1 MENLDNSVNNENNS
15 KLNLIKTEITNKNY
29 ARRDF
34 MNFCLFKKNNGD
46 NIDNWTMDELSS
58 LVNEFQ
64 QNNNPQEEIDNDI
77 YDEENEIEDNYFENE
92 IENEDIKMTNLCI
105 EQEENNKINDR
116 ALDLSNSERHTIRCK
131 KGSAE
136 KIIKCQTLQKTVLND
151 KKIVINLKDPK
162 EINGG
167 LFSSNYI
174 LYSVETQPMG
184 WVVQRRDSDFDLLRK
199 LLLKYYPFHKIDP
212 LPNKKNSA
220 KRFKEDFIQKRI
232 KHLND
237 FINNIIKN
245 EVFKASDILV
255 SFLSL
260 EDKGQFVNKF
270 KELNN
275 QNYEID
281 IDQYKTFKGKLIILH
296 DEKNEKYFSN
306 IYTYL
311 NLQNEAFIKLNENL
325 KSFYKN
331 MNEATKNINEIINNF
346 DILYKINTNVSMKGQ
361 ISNSYKELKNIF
373 IGLKNIY
380 HSQNQIIK
388 TRIKDYFKYINL
400 SNNSFKEI
408 LEKRE
413 ELNTKFINE
422 NKKLRYKKEKLFIY
436 GDINKFEID
445 QNQHIDFERLIKDK
459 RYTISVICTNETKKI
474 LQMYKVLG
482 YANKMAKSEMRKMI
496 GENCKKY
503 NENLNLFREEFNS
516 SIKDFNQIWNNFE
529 LFLNNKIERKRKNN
543 ENKVNK
549 NDIESNSIN
558 RDILN
563 NFEENIN
570 FDVNNFPR
578 KLK

>member
-1 MENLDNSVNNENNS
+1 MEKFDNPVKIENNS
-15 KLNLIKTEITNKNY
+15 KLNLIKREIINKNY
-29 ARRDF
+29 AKRDF

-58 LVNEFQ
+58 VVHEFQ
-64 QNNNPQEEIDNDI
+64 QNNSPQEEIDNDI
-77 YDEENEIEDNYFENE
+77 YNEENEIEDNYFENE
-92 IENEDIKMTNLCI
+92 NEEIKMTNLCL
-105 EQEENNKINDR
+105 EEETNNKINNEVV
-116 ALDLSNSERHTIRCK
+116 DLPNLERHIIRYK
-131 KGSAE
+131 KGKAE
-136 KIIKCQTLQKTVLND
+136 KIIKCQTLEKSILND
-151 KKIVINLKDPK
+151 KKIEINIKDPK

-167 LFSSNYI
+167 IFSSNYI

-184 WVVQRRDSDFDLLRK
+184 WVVQRKDTDFDLLRK
-199 LLLKYYPFHKIDP
+199 LLQKYYPFHKIDP
-212 LPNKKNSA
+212 LPYKKNGS
-220 KRFKEDFIQKRI
+220 KRFNEDYIHKRI

-260 EDKGQFVNKF
+260 EDKDKFGNKF

-281 IDQYKTFKGKLIILH
+281 VDQFKTFNGKLIILH
-296 DEKNEKYFSN
+296 DEKNEKYFNN

-311 NLQNEAFIKLNENL
+311 NLQKEAFIKLNENL
-325 KSFYKN
+325 KSFNKN
-331 MNEATKNINEIINNF
+331 MDEATKNINEIVNNF
-346 DILYKINTNVSMKGQ
+346 DILYKLNATASMKGQ
-361 ISNSYKELKNIF
+361 ILNSYKELKKIF

-380 HSQNQIIK
+380 HTQNQIVK

-413 ELNTKFINE
+413 ELHIKFINE

-445 QNQHIDFERLIKDK
+445 KNQHIDFERLIKDK
-459 RYTISVICTNETKKI
+459 RYTLSVICTNETKKI

-482 YANKMAKSEMRKMI
+482 YANKMAKSEVKKMI
-496 GENCKKY
+496 IENCKKY
-503 NENLNLFREEFNS
+503 SENLNLFGKEFNS
-516 SIKDFNQIWNNFE
+516 TIKDFNQIWYNFE
-529 LFLNNKIERKRKNN
+529 LFLNNKIERKRRNSEIKSNKNN
-543 ENKVNK
+543 
-549 NDIESNSIN
+549 IESIVNN

-563 NFEENIN
+563 NIDENIN
-570 FDVNNFPR
+570 LDVNSFSS
-578 KLK
+578 

>member
-1 MENLDNSVNNENNS
+1 MEKFDNPVKIENNS
-15 KLNLIKTEITNKNY
+15 KLNLIKREIINKNY
-29 ARRDF
+29 AKRDF

-58 LVNEFQ
+58 VVHEFQ
-64 QNNNPQEEIDNDI
+64 KNNSPQEEIDNDI
-77 YDEENEIEDNYFENE
+77 YNEENEIEDNYFENE
-92 IENEDIKMTNLCI
+92 NEEIKMTNLCL
-105 EQEENNKINDR
+105 EEETNNKINNEVV
-116 ALDLSNSERHTIRCK
+116 DLPNLERHTIRYK
-131 KGSAE
+131 KGKAE
-136 KIIKCQTLQKTVLND
+136 KIIKCQTLEKSILND
-151 KKIVINLKDPK
+151 KKIEINIKDPK

-167 LFSSNYI
+167 IFSSNYI

-184 WVVQRRDSDFDLLRK
+184 WVVQRKDTDFDLLRK
-199 LLLKYYPFHKIDP
+199 LLQKYYPFHKIDP
-212 LPNKKNSA
+212 LPYKKNGS
-220 KRFKEDFIQKRI
+220 KRFNEDYIHKRI

-260 EDKGQFVNKF
+260 EDKDKFGNKF

-281 IDQYKTFKGKLIILH
+281 VDQFKTFNGKLIILH
-296 DEKNEKYFSN
+296 DEKNEKYFNN

-311 NLQNEAFIKLNENL
+311 NLQKEAFIKLNENL
-325 KSFYKN
+325 KSFNKN
-331 MNEATKNINEIINNF
+331 MDEATKNINEIVNNF
-346 DILYKINTNVSMKGQ
+346 DILYKLNATASMKGQ
-361 ISNSYKELKNIF
+361 ILNSYKELKKIF

-380 HSQNQIIK
+380 HTQNQIVK

-413 ELNTKFINE
+413 ELNIKFINE

-445 QNQHIDFERLIKDK
+445 KNQHIDFERLIKDK
-459 RYTISVICTNETKKI
+459 RYTLSVICTNETKKI

-482 YANKMAKSEMRKMI
+482 YANKMAKSEVKKMI
-496 GENCKKY
+496 IENCKKY
-503 NENLNLFREEFNS
+503 SENLNLFGKEFNS
-516 SIKDFNQIWNNFE
+516 TIKDFNQIWYNFE
-529 LFLNNKIERKRKNN
+529 LFLNYKIERKRRNSEIKSNKNN
-543 ENKVNK
+543 
-549 NDIESNSIN
+549 IESIVNN

-563 NFEENIN
+563 NIDENIN
-570 FDVNNFPR
+570 LDVNSFSS
-578 KLK
+578 

>member
-1 MENLDNSVNNENNS
+1 MEKFDNPVKIENNS
-15 KLNLIKTEITNKNY
+15 KLNLIKREIINKKY
-29 ARRDF
+29 AKRDF

-58 LVNEFQ
+58 VVHEFQ
-64 QNNNPQEEIDNDI
+64 KNNSPQEEIDNDI
-77 YDEENEIEDNYFENE
+77 YNEENEIEDNYFENE
-92 IENEDIKMTNLCI
+92 NENEEIKMTNLCL
-105 EQEENNKINDR
+105 EEETNNKINNEVV
-116 ALDLSNSERHTIRCK
+116 DLPNLERHTIRYK
-131 KGSAE
+131 KGKAE
-136 KIIKCQTLQKTVLND
+136 KIIKCQTLEKSILND
-151 KKIVINLKDPK
+151 KKIEINIKDPK

-167 LFSSNYI
+167 IFSSNYI

-184 WVVQRRDSDFDLLRK
+184 WVVQRKDTDFDLLRK
-199 LLLKYYPFHKIDP
+199 LLQKYYPFHKIDP
-212 LPNKKNSA
+212 LPYKKNGS
-220 KRFKEDFIQKRI
+220 KRFNEDYIHKRI

-260 EDKGQFVNKF
+260 EDKDKFGNKF

-281 IDQYKTFKGKLIILH
+281 VDQFKTFNGKLIILH
-296 DEKNEKYFSN
+296 DEKNEKYFNN

-311 NLQNEAFIKLNENL
+311 NLQKEAFIKLNENL
-325 KSFYKN
+325 KSFNKN
-331 MNEATKNINEIINNF
+331 MDEATKNINEIVNNF
-346 DILYKINTNVSMKGQ
+346 DILYKLNATASMKGQ
-361 ISNSYKELKNIF
+361 ILNSYKELKKIF

-380 HSQNQIIK
+380 HTQNQIVK

-413 ELNTKFINE
+413 ELHIKFINE

-445 QNQHIDFERLIKDK
+445 KNQHIDFERLIKDK
-459 RYTISVICTNETKKI
+459 RYTLSVICTNETKKI

-482 YANKMAKSEMRKMI
+482 YANKMAKSEVKKMI
-496 GENCKKY
+496 IENCKKY
-503 NENLNLFREEFNS
+503 SENLNLFGKEFNS
-516 SIKDFNQIWNNFE
+516 TIKDFNQIWYNFE
-529 LFLNNKIERKRKNN
+529 LFLNNKIERKRRNSEIKSNKNN
-543 ENKVNK
+543 
-549 NDIESNSIN
+549 IESIVNN

-563 NFEENIN
+563 NIDENIN
-570 FDVNNFPR
+570 LDVNSFSS
-578 KLK
+578 

>member
-1 MENLDNSVNNENNS
+1 MEKFDNPVKIENNS
-15 KLNLIKTEITNKNY
+15 KLNLIKREIINKNY
-29 ARRDF
+29 AKRDF

-58 LVNEFQ
+58 VVHEFQ
-64 QNNNPQEEIDNDI
+64 KNNSPQEEIDNDI
-77 YDEENEIEDNYFENE
+77 YNEENEIEDNYFENE
-92 IENEDIKMTNLCI
+92 NEEIKMTNLCL
-105 EQEENNKINDR
+105 EEETNNKINNEVV
-116 ALDLSNSERHTIRCK
+116 DLPNLERHTIRYK
-131 KGSAE
+131 KGKAE
-136 KIIKCQTLQKTVLND
+136 KIIKCQTLEKSILND
-151 KKIVINLKDPK
+151 KKIEINIKDPK

-167 LFSSNYI
+167 IFSSNYI

-184 WVVQRRDSDFDLLRK
+184 WVVQRKDTDFDLLRK
-199 LLLKYYPFHKIDP
+199 LLQKYYPFHKIDP
-212 LPNKKNSA
+212 LPYKKNGS
-220 KRFKEDFIQKRI
+220 KRFNEDYIHKRI

-260 EDKGQFVNKF
+260 EDKDKFGNKF

-281 IDQYKTFKGKLIILH
+281 VDQFKTFNGKLIILH
-296 DEKNEKYFSN
+296 DEKNEKYFNN

-311 NLQNEAFIKLNENL
+311 NLQKEAFIKLNENL
-325 KSFYKN
+325 KSFNKN
-331 MNEATKNINEIINNF
+331 MDEATKNINEIVNNF
-346 DILYKINTNVSMKGQ
+346 DILYKLNATASMKGQ
-361 ISNSYKELKNIF
+361 ILNSYKELKKIF

-380 HSQNQIIK
+380 HTQNQIVK

-413 ELNTKFINE
+413 ELHIKFINE

-445 QNQHIDFERLIKDK
+445 KNQHIDFERLIKDK
-459 RYTISVICTNETKKI
+459 RYTLSVICTNETKKI

-482 YANKMAKSEMRKMI
+482 YANKMAKSEVKKMI
-496 GENCKKY
+496 IENCKKY
-503 NENLNLFREEFNS
+503 SENLNLFGKEFNS
-516 SIKDFNQIWNNFE
+516 TIKDFNQIWYNFE
-529 LFLNNKIERKRKNN
+529 LFLNNKIERKRRNSEIKSNKNN
-543 ENKVNK
+543 
-549 NDIESNSIN
+549 IESIVNN

-563 NFEENIN
+563 NIDENIN
-570 FDVNNFPR
+570 LDVNSFSS
-578 KLK
+578 

>member
-1 MENLDNSVNNENNS
+1 MENFDNSVNIENNS
-15 KLNLIKTEITNKNY
+15 KLNLIKREITNKNY

-46 NIDNWTMDELSS
+46 NIDNWTIDELSS
-58 LVNEFQ
+58 LVHEFQ

-77 YDEENEIEDNYFENE
+77 YSEENEMEDNYFENE
-92 IENEDIKMTNLCI
+92 NENKNEDINMTNICI
-105 EQEENNKINDR
+105 EQEENNKINDS
-116 ALDLSNSERHTIRCK
+116 ALDLLNSERHTIRYR
-131 KGSAE
+131 KGRAE
-136 KIIKCQTLQKTVLND
+136 KIIKCQTLPKTILND
-151 KKIVINLKDPK
+151 KKIEINIKDPK

-167 LFSSNYI
+167 IFSSNYI

-184 WVVQRRDSDFDLLRK
+184 WVVQRRDTDFDLLRK

-212 LPNKKNSA
+212 LPNKKNVT
-220 KRFKEDFIQKRI
+220 KFKEDFIQKRI
-232 KHLND
+232 KHLNN
-237 FINNIIKN
+237 FINNIINN

-260 EDKGQFVNKF
+260 EDKDKFVNKF

-281 IDQYKTFKGKLIILH
+281 IAQYKTFNGKIIILH

-311 NLQNEAFIKLNENL
+311 NLQNEAFSKLNENL

-331 MNEATKNINEIINNF
+331 MIEATKNINEIINNF
-346 DILYKINTNVSMKGQ
+346 DILYKLNTNVSMKGE

-380 HSQNQIIK
+380 HTQNQIVK
-388 TRIKDYFKYINL
+388 NRIKDFFKYINL

-413 ELNTKFINE
+413 KLNTIFINE
-422 NKKLRYKKEKLFIY
+422 NKKLRYKKEKLCIY
-436 GDINKFEID
+436 GDVNKFEID
-445 QNQHIDFERLIKDK
+445 KNQHIDFERLIKDK
-459 RYTISVICTNETKKI
+459 RYTLSVICTNETKKI

-482 YANKMAKSEMRKMI
+482 YANKMAKSEVKKMI
-496 GENCKKY
+496 VENCKKY
-503 NENLNLFREEFNS
+503 NENLNLFGEEFNF
-516 SIKDFNQIWNNFE
+516 SIKDFNQIWSNFE
-529 LFLNNKIERKRKNN
+529 LFLHNKI
-543 ENKVNK
+543 
-549 NDIESNSIN
+549 
-558 RDILN
+558 
-563 NFEENIN
+563 
-570 FDVNNFPR
+570 
-578 KLK
+578 

>member
-1 MENLDNSVNNENNS
+1 
-15 KLNLIKTEITNKNY
+15 
-29 ARRDF
+29 
-34 MNFCLFKKNNGD
+34 
-46 NIDNWTMDELSS
+46 MDELSS
-58 LVNEFQ
+58 LVHEFQ
-64 QNNNPQEEIDNDI
+64 KNNNPQEEVDNDI
-77 YDEENEIEDNYFENE
+77 YNEENEIEDNYLENE
-92 IENEDIKMTNLCI
+92 IENEDIKMENLCF
-105 EQEENNKINDR
+105 EQEENNTINDH
-116 ALDLSNSERHTIRCK
+116 ALDLPNSERHTFRYK
-131 KGSAE
+131 KGRAE
-136 KIIKCQTLQKTVLND
+136 KIIKCQTLQKTILND
-151 KKIVINLKDPK
+151 KKIVINIKDPK

-174 LYSVETQPMG
+174 LYSIETQPMG
-184 WVVQRRDSDFDLLRK
+184 WVVQRRDTDFDLLKK

-212 LPNKKNSA
+212 LPNKKNGI

-245 EVFKASDILV
+245 EVFKASDILI

-260 EDKGQFVNKF
+260 EDKDKFVNKF

-281 IDQYKTFKGKLIILH
+281 IDQYKTFNGKLIILH
-296 DEKNEKYFSN
+296 DKKNEKYFSN

-346 DILYKINTNVSMKGQ
+346 DILYKLNTNVSMKGQ

-380 HSQNQIIK
+380 STQNQIVKI
-388 TRIKDYFKYINL
+388 RIKDYFKYINL

-503 NENLNLFREEFNS
+503 NENLNLFGEEFNS

-549 NDIESNSIN
+549 KDIESN
-558 RDILN
+558 N
-563 NFEENIN
+563 NFEKNIN
-570 FDVNNFPR
+570 FDVNNFSR
-578 KLK
+578 NLK

>member
-1 MENLDNSVNNENNS
+1 MEKFDNSVKIENNS
-15 KLNLIKTEITNKNY
+15 KLNLIKREIINKNY
-29 ARRDF
+29 AKRDF

-58 LVNEFQ
+58 VVHEFQ
-64 QNNNPQEEIDNDI
+64 KNNSPKEEIDNDI
-77 YDEENEIEDNYFENE
+77 YNEENEIEDNYFENE
-92 IENEDIKMTNLCI
+92 NEEIKMANLCL
-105 EQEENNKINDR
+105 EEETNNKINNEVV
-116 ALDLSNSERHTIRCK
+116 DLPNLERHTIRYK
-131 KGSAE
+131 KGKAE
-136 KIIKCQTLQKTVLND
+136 KIIKCQTLEKSILND
-151 KKIVINLKDPK
+151 KKIEINIKDPK

-167 LFSSNYI
+167 IFSSNYI

-184 WVVQRRDSDFDLLRK
+184 WVVQRKDTDFDLLRK
-199 LLLKYYPFHKIDP
+199 LLQKYYPFHKIDP
-212 LPNKKNSA
+212 LPYKKNGS
-220 KRFKEDFIQKRI
+220 KRFNEDYIHKRI

-260 EDKGQFVNKF
+260 EDKDKFGNKF

-281 IDQYKTFKGKLIILH
+281 VDQFKTFNGKLIILH
-296 DEKNEKYFSN
+296 DEKNEKYFNN

-311 NLQNEAFIKLNENL
+311 NLQKEAFIKLNENL
-325 KSFYKN
+325 KSFNKN
-331 MNEATKNINEIINNF
+331 MDEATKNINEIVNNF
-346 DILYKINTNVSMKGQ
+346 DILYKLNATASMKGQ
-361 ISNSYKELKNIF
+361 ILNSYKELKKIF
-373 IGLKNIY
+373 IGLKNTY
-380 HSQNQIIK
+380 HTQNQIVK

-413 ELNTKFINE
+413 ELNIKFINE

-445 QNQHIDFERLIKDK
+445 KNQHIDFERLIKDK
-459 RYTISVICTNETKKI
+459 RYTLSVICTNETKKI

-482 YANKMAKSEMRKMI
+482 YANKMAKSEVKKMI
-496 GENCKKY
+496 IENCKKY
-503 NENLNLFREEFNS
+503 SENLNLFGKEFNS
-516 SIKDFNQIWNNFE
+516 TIKDFNQIWYNFE
-529 LFLNNKIERKRKNN
+529 LFLNNKTERKRRNSEIKSNKNN
-543 ENKVNK
+543 
-549 NDIESNSIN
+549 IESIVNN

-563 NFEENIN
+563 NIDENIN
-570 FDVNNFPR
+570 LDVNSFSS
-578 KLK
+578 

>member
-1 MENLDNSVNNENNS
+1 MEKFDNSVKIENNS
-15 KLNLIKTEITNKNY
+15 KLNLIKREIINKNY
-29 ARRDF
+29 AKRDF

-58 LVNEFQ
+58 VVHEFQ
-64 QNNNPQEEIDNDI
+64 KNNSPQEEIDNDI
-77 YDEENEIEDNYFENE
+77 YNEENEIEDNYFENE
-92 IENEDIKMTNLCI
+92 NEEIKMTNLCL
-105 EQEENNKINDR
+105 EEETNNKINNEVV
-116 ALDLSNSERHTIRCK
+116 DLPNLERHTIRYK
-131 KGSAE
+131 KGKAE
-136 KIIKCQTLQKTVLND
+136 KIIKCQTLEKSILND
-151 KKIVINLKDPK
+151 KKIEINIKDPK

-167 LFSSNYI
+167 IFSSNYI

-184 WVVQRRDSDFDLLRK
+184 WVVQRKDTDFDLLRK
-199 LLLKYYPFHKIDP
+199 LLQKYYPFHKIDP
-212 LPNKKNSA
+212 LPYKKNGS
-220 KRFKEDFIQKRI
+220 KRYNEDYIHKRI

-260 EDKGQFVNKF
+260 EDKDKFGNKF

-281 IDQYKTFKGKLIILH
+281 VDQFKTFNGKLIILH
-296 DEKNEKYFSN
+296 DEKNEKYFNN

-311 NLQNEAFIKLNENL
+311 NLQKEAFIKLNENL
-325 KSFYKN
+325 KSFNKN
-331 MNEATKNINEIINNF
+331 MDEATKNINEIVNNF
-346 DILYKINTNVSMKGQ
+346 DILYKLNATASMKGQ
-361 ISNSYKELKNIF
+361 ILNSYKELKKIF

-380 HSQNQIIK
+380 HTQNQIVK

-413 ELNTKFINE
+413 ELHIKFINE

-445 QNQHIDFERLIKDK
+445 KNQHIDFERLIKDK
-459 RYTISVICTNETKKI
+459 RYTLSVICTNETKKI
-474 LQMYKVLG
+474 LKMYKVLG
-482 YANKMAKSEMRKMI
+482 YANKMAKSEVKKMI
-496 GENCKKY
+496 IENCKKY
-503 NENLNLFREEFNS
+503 SENLNLFGKEFNS
-516 SIKDFNQIWNNFE
+516 TIKDFNQIWYNFE
-529 LFLNNKIERKRKNN
+529 LFLNNKIERKRRNSEIKSNKNN
-543 ENKVNK
+543 
-549 NDIESNSIN
+549 IESIVNN

-563 NFEENIN
+563 NIDENIN
-570 FDVNNFPR
+570 LDVNSFSS
-578 KLK
+578 